1 MSLAKHVSNLRK
13 LLEEHTSSLQV
24 LMWNQKIKLKCE
36 KLMLLQ
42 IALSTVLKMIWPSM
56 GTSCTI

>member
-13 LLEEHTSSLQV
+13 LLEEHTSSLLV
-24 LMWNQKIKLKCE
+24 LMWNQKIRLKCE

-42 IALSTVLKMIWPSM
+42 IALKMRWPSM

>member
-42 IALSTVLKMIWPSM
+42 IALKMIWPSM